1 MKDLFIKN
9 FSLSEKEILS
19 IYPYGSRVYQTHSDK
34 SDYDF
39 ILVMDADVREQ
50 DYWLW
55 QDYQDDSSTVIFHYH
70 GVEDETK
77 SKSDPARYKKFMCDN
92 TIRTTLSNAKKI

>member
-55 QDYQDDSSTVIFHYH
+55 QDYQD
-70 GVEDETK
+70 VEDETK